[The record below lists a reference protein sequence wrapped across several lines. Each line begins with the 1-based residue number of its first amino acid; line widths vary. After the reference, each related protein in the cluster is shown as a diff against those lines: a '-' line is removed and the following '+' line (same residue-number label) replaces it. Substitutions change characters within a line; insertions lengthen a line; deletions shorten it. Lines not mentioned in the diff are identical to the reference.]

1 VKLRGKIYGS
11 AGRSLAGV
19 WAVSA
24 LVLLWL
30 VAVNPAPGIAAPEK
44 PFRIGALTA
53 SWGPTPQMVGLQ
65 QGLKELG
72 YVENVDYILGIRF
85 TQGSS
90 TELQR
95 AARDLLGYGVDL
107 IFCESDNAAKAASDA
122 TQTIPIV
129 FTSVADP
136 IGNGLIES
144 YARPGGNVTGLSNLN
159 EELSAR
165 RLQLFQ
171 QTVPGMKQVLLVH
184 DSNDDSDKKTVE
196 TYQKAANLLGIS
208 LLEKGVTT
216 EAEAGRAILNPGI
229 DRLYGFIASQGAGL
243 NILGFMAEATRMNN
257 IPSMFGSAFMV
268 EQGGFASYG
277 PSWHEA
283 GRLAARLVDKIIKGA
298 NPGEIPVE
306 VNTKLEFVI
315 NLKVARKLGLKID
328 PVVLYLAD
336 RIIR

>member
-1 VKLRGKIYGS
+1 MTTLLFV
-11 AGRSLAGV
+11 LA
-19 WAVSA
+19 
-24 LVLLWL
+24 LLL
-30 VAVNPAPGIAAPEK
+30 APPVEAAKWEK

-65 QGLKELG
+65 QGLQELG

-90 TELQR
+90 TELPR

-107 IFCESDNAAKAASDA
+107 IFCESANAAKAAAGA
-122 TQTIPIV
+122 TSRIPVV
-129 FTSVADP
+129 FASVNDP

-171 QTVPGMKQVLLVH
+171 QTVPGMKQVLIVH
-184 DSNDDSDKKTVE
+184 DSNDDSNKKTVE
-196 TYQKAANLLGIS
+196 TYQKAAKLLGIS

-216 EAEAGRAILNPGI
+216 EAEAGRAILNPSI
-229 DRLYGFIASQGAGL
+229 DRLYGFIAPQGASL

-257 IPSMFGSAFMV
+257 IPSMFGAAFMV
-268 EQGGFASYG
+268 ERGGLASYG

-315 NLKVARKLGLKID
+315 NLKAAKRMRLKID
-328 PVVLYLAD
+328 PEVLYLAD

>member
-1 VKLRGKIYGS
+1 MTTLLFV
-11 AGRSLAGV
+11 LA
-19 WAVSA
+19 
-24 LVLLWL
+24 LLL
-30 VAVNPAPGIAAPEK
+30 APPVEAAKWEK

-65 QGLKELG
+65 QGLQELG

-90 TELQR
+90 TELPR

-107 IFCESDNAAKAASDA
+107 IFCESANAAKAAAGA
-122 TQTIPIV
+122 TSRIPVV
-129 FTSVADP
+129 FASVNDP

-171 QTVPGMKQVLLVH
+171 QTVPGMKQVLIVH
-184 DSNDDSDKKTVE
+184 DSNDDSNKKTVE
-196 TYQKAANLLGIS
+196 TYQKAAKLLGIS

-216 EAEAGRAILNPGI
+216 EAEAGRAILSPGI
-229 DRLYGFIASQGAGL
+229 ARLYGFIASQGASL

-257 IPSMFGSAFMV
+257 IPSMFGAAFMV
-268 EQGGFASYG
+268 ERGGLASYG